1 MTGPIRDKVIL
12 NIPCFRLYNQRIA
25 GTGCGNP
32 GELVKYLLAMQAQ
45 DHAGAKWSIG
55 VRLPDATD
63 ADVDKAIA
71 DRDIVRTWLMRG
83 TLHFVAAEDIHW
95 LLGLV
100 APRIIAGSA
109 TRHQQLDLDNGTF
122 AHCKDIFSNAL
133 QGGKQL
139 TRSDMYGLLEKE
151 HISTTGQR
159 GYHILWWAALEGL
172 ICFGP
177 QDGKQQTFVLLDEW
191 VPKKKILGR
200 DQALAE
206 LARRYFASR
215 GPATLQDF
223 VWWSGLKI
231 TEAQAG
237 LLAVAS
243 ELEQFTVDGQTYWM
257 PSDTVNVCE
266 KMQRIYLLPGFD
278 EYMLGYKDRTAIL
291 DPQYAHQTVP
301 WNNGMFSST
310 IVMDG
315 RITGTWRR
323 TFKKGSVIIK
333 PQPFVAFTEKELE
346 QFSAAADHYG
356 RFLGMPVIISEISI

>member
-1 MTGPIRDKVIL
+1 VTDPKRDTILL
-12 NIPCFRLYNQRIA
+12 NIPCLRLHNQQIA
-25 GTGCGNP
+25 GTGCDSP
-32 GELVKYLLAMQAQ
+32 GGLVKHLVAMQAQ

-55 VRLPDATD
+55 LRLPDATD
-63 ADVDKAIA
+63 SDVEKAIA
-71 DRDIVRTWLMRG
+71 DRAIVRTWLMRG
-83 TLHFVAAEDIHW
+83 TLHFVAAEDVHW
-95 LLGLV
+95 ILGLV
-100 APRIIAGSA
+100 APRIISGSA

-122 AHCKDIFSNAL
+122 AHCKEIFLNAL
-133 QGGKQL
+133 QGGRHL
-139 TRSDMYGLLEKE
+139 TRDEMYALLEKA

-200 DQALAE
+200 NQALAE

-231 TEAQAG
+231 TDARAG
-237 LLAVAS
+237 LIAAAS
-243 ELEQFTVDGQTYWM
+243 ELGQFTVDGQTYWM
-257 PSDTVNVCE
+257 SSDTANVFE

-291 DPQYAHQTVP
+291 DPHDAHQIVP
-301 WNNGMFSST
+301 WKNGMFSST

-323 TFKKGSVIIK
+323 TFKRGSVIIK
-333 PQPFVAFTEKELE
+333 PQPFVAFTAKELE